1 VQLTAD
7 GVPVV
12 IHDSAL
18 ERTAGLTGTVFDLR
32 AKEIQKIEAGYP
44 QRFGDRFR
52 GTRIPLLKD
61 VLSLIQSHPE
71 ARLFVEIKRESLA
84 RFGHDQVVGR
94 VLEAIRPASAQ
105 CIVISFDLAAVFRAR
120 QIGGVA
126 IGWVLTDYDSHSR
139 LKFEALQPE
148 FLFCDHESLP
158 ATGALWRGPWKWA
171 LYEVDTLPL
180 AMSLAARG
188 AHYIETMAVGAMH
201 QALQAQIQA

>member
-61 VLSLIQSHPE
+61 VLSLIQGHPE

-94 VLEAIRPASAQ
+94 VLEAIRPAGAQ